1 MKSLQEYILE
11 SQQIEEGKILDTI
24 KNWFKNLFTPSNKK
38 FDRYSVQEE
47 SPNRYN
53 NYNNT
58 DITNKNFSGDN
69 LVEFKEY
76 IDNNFSIANC
86 KILNILQR
94 NLEKIIMP
102 NGIKP
107 DKTQKT
113 GFYNFTDNLKSK
125 ENLTYL
131 GILYEDDNV
140 RDICSL
146 LQYTRLGN
154 LFKILNY
161 QTLEEYSKVMTIKNA
176 IDLLKDYL
184 KKYNQKNSQ
193 NQLIKIMIEKNDD
206 TNDLFDKLVNDCN
219 FIVDKDSSKRNEKDV
234 AYLEIK

>member
-1 MKSLQEYILE
+1 MRSLQEYIIE
-11 SQQIEEGKILDTI
+11 SQQIEEGKILDSI

-38 FDRYSVQEE
+38 FDRYGDDNDT
-47 SPNRYN
+47 PNRYN

-58 DITNKNFSGDN
+58 DFSNNKFSGDN
-69 LVEFKEY
+69 LIEFEEY
-76 IDNNFSIANC
+76 INSNFSISKC
-86 KILNILQR
+86 KVLNILQR

-102 NGIKP
+102 HGVKP
-107 DKTQKT
+107 DKTQNI
-113 GFYNFTDNLKSK
+113 GFYNFIDNLKSK

-146 LQYTRLGN
+146 LQYVRLGN

-161 QTLEEYSKVMTIKNA
+161 QTLEEYSKVINIKNV
-176 IDLLKDYL
+176 IDLLIDYL

-193 NQLIKIMIEKNDD
+193 SQVTRITIDKNDD
-206 TNDLFDKLVNDCN
+206 TVDLFNKLVNDCN
-219 FIVDKDSSKRNEKDV
+219 FTINKDASKKNEKDI
-234 AYLEIK
+234 AYIDIK